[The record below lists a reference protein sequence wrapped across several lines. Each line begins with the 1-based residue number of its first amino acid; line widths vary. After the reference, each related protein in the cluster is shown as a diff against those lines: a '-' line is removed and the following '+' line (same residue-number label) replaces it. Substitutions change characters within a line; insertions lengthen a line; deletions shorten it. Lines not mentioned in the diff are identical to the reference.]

1 MKLIFFY
8 YFRIDIKKTIQIMH
22 KNASAKPTRK
32 TPLNNFLGCIEKVQ
46 HSVYF
51 ISLRYPVFTSYLSL
65 SFYPKLAI
73 PVYEYI
79 F

>member
-32 TPLNNFLGCIEKVQ
+32 TPLNNFLGCINKRQ
-46 HSVYF
+46 NPVYF
-51 ISLRYPVFTSYLSL
+51 NFLRYPIFTGPLSWSY
-65 SFYPKLAI
+65 YQKLTV
-73 PVYEYI
+73 PVYDYI